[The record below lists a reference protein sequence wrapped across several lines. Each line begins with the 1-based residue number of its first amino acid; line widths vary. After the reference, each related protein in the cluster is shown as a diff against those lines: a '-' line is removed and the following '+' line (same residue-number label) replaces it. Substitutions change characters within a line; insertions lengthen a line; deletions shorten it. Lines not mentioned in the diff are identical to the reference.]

1 MDATE
6 KYSYQASTNSEL
18 SFNVGDK
25 IKVIPVDDDW
35 CRGKINGAEGFVPK
49 TYIVEKP
56 HP

>member
-1 MDATE
+1 MDATA